1 MNLSDALATKFT
13 TGKDN
18 DAFVDA
24 LTSSE
29 LVNEVGQAALVI
41 KTFDA
46 AHHDNLAF
54 CYWRQYMKLEPI
66 LLRFMRAIRN
76 GKWDLYLYSSSEM
89 QPHLAALDHSN
100 YTRWGIIFPAD
111 LKMLPQTVLKVQQ
124 AFERSDFVIKATA
137 RTFNLIPND

>member
-13 TGKDN
+13 TGKDD

-29 LVNEVGQAALVI
+29 LVNEVRQAALVI

-46 AHHDNLAF
+46 AHHDNPVF
-54 CYWRQYMKLEPI
+54 CYWRQYMKLVPI

-76 GKWDLYLYSSSEM
+76 EKWDLYLYSSSEM
-89 QPHLAALDHSN
+89 QPYFAAFNHSN
-100 YTRWGIIFPAD
+100 YTRWGIIFLAD
-111 LKMLPQTVLKVQQ
+111 MKMLLQTALEVQQ

-137 RTFNLIPND
+137 STFN